1 MNLMAFDPYT
11 LRQMIKE
18 HGLMLTLRK
27 KTFGSYNTT
36 SGTTSY
42 TDLDYAVR
50 GYFYDY
56 TPEMIDGNSVIRG
69 DRRLVLDSSLVS
81 SSQITTQF
89 DEIITAETLAALGI
103 ETFLPAVS
111 DQIIGLGDT
120 VNIVKVMEIKSG
132 SRTMCYL
139 LQVRE

>member
-1 MNLMAFDPYT
+1 MNPMAFDPYT

-18 HGLMLTLRK
+18 HGIALTLRK
-27 KTFGSYNTT
+27 RAAGAYNAATGAVT
-36 SGTTSY
+36 QTNT
-42 TDLDYAVR
+42 DYAVR

-56 TPEMIDGNSVIRG
+56 TPDMIDGSSILRG
-69 DRRLVLDSSLVS
+69 DRRVVLDNKLTNGSA
-81 SSQITTQF
+81 TPEPDAT
-89 DEIITAETLAALGI
+89 
-103 ETFLPAVS
+103 

-132 SRTMCYL
+132 SGTMCYL

>member
-11 LRQMIKE
+11 LRQLIKE
-18 HGLMLTLRK
+18 HGIALTLRK
-27 KTFGSYNTT
+27 QAAGAYNNDTGTVTT
-36 SGTTSY
+36 TNTDY
-42 TDLDYAVR
+42 TVR

-56 TPEMIDGNSVIRG
+56 TPDMVDGNSILRG
-69 DRRLVLDSSLVS
+69 DRRVVLDCKL
-81 SSQITTQF
+81 TNGTNTPEP
-89 DEIITAETLAALGI
+89 DAT
-103 ETFLPAVS
+103 

-132 SRTMCYL
+132 ANTMCYL

>member
-11 LRQMIKE
+11 LRQLIKE
-18 HGLMLTLRK
+18 HGIVLTLRK
-27 KTFGSYNTT
+27 RAASAYDNDLGTVTTTNT
-36 SGTTSY
+36 
-42 TDLDYAVR
+42 DYAVR

-56 TPEMIDGNSVIRG
+56 TPDMIDGNSILRG
-69 DRRLVLDSSLVS
+69 DRRVVLDCKL
-81 SSQITTQF
+81 TNGTNTPEP
-89 DEIITAETLAALGI
+89 DAT
-103 ETFLPAVS
+103 

-132 SRTMCYL
+132 SNTMCYL

>member
-11 LRQMIKE
+11 LRQLIKE
-18 HGLMLTLRK
+18 HGMALTLRK
-27 KTFGSYNTT
+27 RAAGAYNNDTGSVTTTNT
-36 SGTTSY
+36 
-42 TDLDYAVR
+42 DYAVR

-56 TPEMIDGNSVIRG
+56 TPDMVDGQSILRG
-69 DRRLVLDSSLVS
+69 DRRVVLDSIL
-81 SSQITTQF
+81 IAG
-89 DEIITAETLAALGI
+89 TATPEPDAT
-103 ETFLPAVS
+103 

-132 SRTMCYL
+132 SATMCYQ

>member
-11 LRQMIKE
+11 LRQLIKE
-18 HGLMLTLRK
+18 HGIALTLRK
-27 KTFGSYNTT
+27 RAASAYDNDLGTVTTTNT
-36 SGTTSY
+36 
-42 TDLDYAVR
+42 DYAVR

-56 TPEMIDGNSVIRG
+56 TPDMIDGNSILRG
-69 DRRLVLDSSLVS
+69 DRRVVLDCKLTNGSN
-81 SSQITTQF
+81 TPEPDAT
-89 DEIITAETLAALGI
+89 
-103 ETFLPAVS
+103 

-132 SRTMCYL
+132 SNTMCYL